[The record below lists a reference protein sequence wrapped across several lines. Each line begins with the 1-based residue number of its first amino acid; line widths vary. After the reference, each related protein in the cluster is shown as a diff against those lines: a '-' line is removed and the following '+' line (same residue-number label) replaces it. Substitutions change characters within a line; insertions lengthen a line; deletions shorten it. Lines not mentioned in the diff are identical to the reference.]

1 MKKRK
6 LKSIPLQSPKTLI
19 FEKTKKRIT
28 LLPKRKP
35 ELNLVPYTNPG
46 SRLGRRKIRDLYLR
60 WPEDLFH
67 NSILLT
73 TLQNKLMRDGKKG
86 QAEKLFLQTLKELN
100 RYSQGQSATLIH
112 TALER
117 LKPSLITVLRRVG
130 RNYYNVPVPVNGV
143 KQYKIALR
151 WLVEGARKNI
161 GVPLSSSLA
170 DEVISTVASSHSEA
184 LKKKDVLYESVIRN
198 RAYYHYRWI

>member
-151 WLVEGARKNI
+151 
-161 GVPLSSSLA
+161 
-170 DEVISTVASSHSEA
+170 
-184 LKKKDVLYESVIRN
+184 
-198 RAYYHYRWI
+198 